1 MTQTLIRYAVSIAL
15 GVALALPLVAV
26 FQLPVAHAT
35 EHEIEEDTDNE
46 LSADSLLSDD
56 FRGSTGLGEADLETT
71 IGNIINVVLG
81 FLGIVAVVIVLLGG
95 FKWMTAGGNDEKV
108 AEAKK
113 LLVAGVIGL
122 AIILSAY
129 AITSFVISSLITA
142 SA

>member
-1 MTQTLIRYAVSIAL
+1 MTQTLIRYALSIML
-15 GVALALPLVAV
+15 GVALALPLLAV
-26 FQLPVAHAT
+26 VQLPVAHAQG
-35 EHEIEEDTDNE
+35 NE
-46 LSADSLLSDD
+46 LDEDYLLPDE
-56 FRGSTGLGEADLETT
+56 FTGATGLGEADLEST

-81 FLGIVAVVIVLLGG
+81 FLGIVAVVIVLFGG

-129 AITSFVISSLITA
+129 AITSFVLTSLVQA

>member
-15 GVALALPLVAV
+15 GVALALPLVAAV
-26 FQLPVAHAT
+26 QLPVAHAQGT
-35 EHEIEEDTDNE
+35 ELDADN
-46 LSADSLLSDD
+46 LLSED
-56 FRGSTGLGEADLETT
+56 FRGATGLGEADLEST

-129 AITSFVISSLITA
+129 AITSFVISSLISA
-142 SA
+142 SS

>member
-15 GVALALPLVAV
+15 GVALAVPFLAAV
-26 FQLPVAHAT
+26 QLPIAHAQGT
-35 EHEIEEDTDNE
+35 ELDADN
-46 LSADSLLSDD
+46 LLSED
-56 FRGSTGLGEADLETT
+56 FRGATGLGEADLEST

-129 AITSFVISSLITA
+129 AITSFVISSLISA
-142 SA
+142 SS